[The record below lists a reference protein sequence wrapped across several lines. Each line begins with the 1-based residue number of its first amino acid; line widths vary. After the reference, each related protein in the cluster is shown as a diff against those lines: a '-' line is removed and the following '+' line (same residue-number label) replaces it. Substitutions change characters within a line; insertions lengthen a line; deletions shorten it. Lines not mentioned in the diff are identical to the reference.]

1 MKNDENMLI
10 HSLNNTN
17 NYNEK
22 FVCDANVITALY
34 AKIINEYL
42 KLIEPTLKSK
52 NDNLKKYILIR
63 GIDTITNVFNKL
75 IISTKNL
82 NLTYWHCQKSYYS
95 YIEFVSQIRDDEKM
109 YLKLTTRDASVYVY
123 KRSVSQV
130 NVNFIK
136 SSTELASNSKRIIQN
151 TNVFINIYQT
161 ILLKIIKMWEIN
173 AYNLTQIVNDLCEI
187 STYEKMSNII
197 DFIDELYSKV
207 DDVPAFLKIVQL
219 LITKINKNPILL
231 KNKIVSNYNYED
243 LTIENCNNFVN
254 NILE

>member
-1 MKNDENMLI
+1 MNPACCL
-10 HSLNNTN
+10 HQHGHVPLR
-17 NYNEK
+17 
-22 FVCDANVITALY
+22 
-34 AKIINEYL
+34 
-42 KLIEPTLKSK
+42 TLQHQFPEG
-52 NDNLKKYILIR
+52 R
-63 GIDTITNVFNKL
+63 
-75 IISTKNL
+75 
-82 NLTYWHCQKSYYS
+82 
-95 YIEFVSQIRDDEKM
+95 
-109 YLKLTTRDASVYVY
+109 ASE
-123 KRSVSQV
+123 S
-130 NVNFIK
+130 
-136 SSTELASNSKRIIQN
+136 EN

-231 KNKIVSNYNYED
+231 KNKLVSNYNYED
-243 LTIENCNNFVN
+243 LTIENCDNFVN